1 MRKGILLA
9 ATTCILFMSACGEDN
24 FIRTVSGTYNN
35 GKISCSDGS
44 SFECSELLSNGT
56 SVTVEYRL
64 VDGYEVP
71 IIKKELTPLK

>member
-1 MRKGILLA
+1 MHKKILMIGMIFFLTLA
-9 ATTCILFMSACGEDN
+9 ACGEDN
-24 FIRTVSGTYNN
+24 IIRTVSGTYNN

-44 SFECSELLSNGT
+44 SFECSKTFSNGT

-71 IIKKELTPLK
+71 VIKEWFN